1 MDPVSAFVRSTIA
14 LDGSQPRSRLRGT
27 GRSDRDYDYG
37 DAAVKSALRIVM
49 TDHSD
54 LIRRADDL
62 RRQAEH
68 ELDEKLRRRLLR
80 MADRYVHL
88 ADSQSWSQ
96 AHRADVGSMS
106 ELSTKRD

>member
-27 GRSDRDYDYG
+27 GRSDRDYHR

-49 TDHSD
+49 TDRSD

-68 ELDEKLRRRLLR
+68 EPDEKLRRRLLR
-80 MADRYVHL
+80 MANRYVHL

-106 ELSTKRD
+106 ELS